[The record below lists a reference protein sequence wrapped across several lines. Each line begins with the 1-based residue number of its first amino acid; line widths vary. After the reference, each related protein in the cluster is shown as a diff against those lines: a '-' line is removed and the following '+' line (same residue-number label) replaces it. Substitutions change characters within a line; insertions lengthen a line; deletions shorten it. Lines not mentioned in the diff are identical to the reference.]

1 MNKND
6 TLLKTLFVG
15 ITLCLVCSIIISL
28 TAVGLR
34 DQQKLL
40 KQKDQ
45 QSKILSSAGLL
56 TDKKNIEE
64 LFMAIEERVINLDT
78 GEYADSLDPKS
89 FDGKNFESEDYSKDP
104 LTSVQLSSDTD
115 ISSLKR
121 RENFI
126 KIYLY
131 KENNNIKAVI
141 LPVRGLGLW
150 GTLYGYLAIE
160 PDLNTIIGLEYF
172 SHKETPGLG
181 AEVDNPRWK
190 SKWRGKKIRSSSG
203 EFKIEVIKGLVNLES
218 PERKYQVDGL
228 SGATITSRGVSN
240 MLTFWLGELGY
251 AKFLNKLKVE
261 IENEEALNV

>member
-1 MNKND
+1 
-6 TLLKTLFVG
+6 
-15 ITLCLVCSIIISL
+15 
-28 TAVGLR
+28 
-34 DQQKLL
+34 
-40 KQKDQ
+40 
-45 QSKILSSAGLL
+45 
-56 TDKKNIEE
+56 
-64 LFMAIEERVINLDT
+64 MAIEERVINLNT

-89 FDGKNFESEDYSKDP
+89 FDGKKFESEDYSKDP
-104 LTSVQLSSDTD
+104 LTSVQLSSDKD

-218 PERKYQVDGL
+218 PERKFQVDGL

>member
-6 TLLKTLFVG
+6 TLIKTLFVA
-15 ITLCLVCSIIISL
+15 ISLCLVCSIIISL
-28 TAVGLR
+28 AAVGLR
-34 DQQKLL
+34 DQQKHL

-56 TDKKNIEE
+56 TNQKPIEE
-64 LFMAIEERVINLDT
+64 LFLAIEERVVNLDT
-78 GEYADSLDPKS
+78 GKYEESLDPES
-89 FDGKNFESEDYSKDP
+89 FNGKKFESEDYSRDP
-104 LTSVQLSSDTD
+104 LTSIRLRTKVD

-121 RENFI
+121 RENFK
-126 KIYLY
+126 KIYIY
-131 KENNNIKAVI
+131 KEENKIKAII

-190 SKWRGKKIRSSSG
+190 SQWRGKKIYSSSG
-203 EFKIEVIKGLVNLES
+203 EIKIEVLKGLVDAESLE
-218 PERKYQVDGL
+218 KKHQVDGL
-228 SGATITSRGVSN
+228 SGATITSRGVTN
-240 MLTFWLGELGY
+240 MLSFWLGELGY
-251 AKFLNKLKVE
+251 AKFLNNLKIE
-261 IENEEALNV
+261 IKKEETLNV

>member
-6 TLLKTLFVG
+6 TLVKTLFVG
-15 ITLCLVCSIIISL
+15 ISLCLVCSIIISL

-40 KQKDQ
+40 KEQDQ

-56 TDKKNIEE
+56 TDQKSVEE
-64 LFMAIEERVINLDT
+64 LFTTIEERVVNLDT
-78 GEYADSLDPKS
+78 GEYVDSLDPKS
-89 FDGKNFESEDYSKDP
+89 FDGKKFESEDYSKDP
-104 LTSVQLSSDTD
+104 STSVQLHSDID

-131 KENNNIKAVI
+131 KENNKIKAVI

-190 SKWRGKKIRSSSG
+190 SKWKGKKIRSSSG
-203 EFKIEVIKGLVNLES
+203 EFKIEVIKGLVNSES
-218 PERKYQVDGL
+218 PEKKYQVDGL

-240 MLTFWLGELGY
+240 MLAFWLGELGY
-251 AKFLNKLKVE
+251 KKFLNKLKTE
-261 IENEEALNV
+261 IEKEETLNV

>member
-6 TLLKTLFVG
+6 TLVKTLFVG
-15 ITLCLVCSIIISL
+15 ISLCLVCSIIISS

-34 DQQKLL
+34 DQQKNL

-45 QSKILSSAGLL
+45 QAKILSSAGLL
-56 TDKKNIEE
+56 TNQKNMEE
-64 LFMAIEERVINLDT
+64 LFSAIEERVVNLDT
-78 GEYADSLDPKS
+78 GKYVDSLDPNS
-89 FDGKNFESEDYSKDP
+89 FDGKKFESEDYSKDP
-104 LTSVQLSSDTD
+104 LTSVKLSSDVD

-203 EFKIEVIKGLVNLES
+203 EFKIKVIKGLVNPAS
-218 PERKYQVDGL
+218 PEKKHQVDGL

-240 MLTFWLGELGY
+240 MLAFWLGELGY
-251 AKFLNKLKVE
+251 AKFLNKLKEE
-261 IENEEALNV
+261 IKKEEALNV

>member
-6 TLLKTLFVG
+6 TLFKTLFVG
-15 ITLCLVCSIIISL
+15 IFLCLVCSIIIS
-28 TAVGLR
+28 TAAVGLR
-34 DQQKLL
+34 DQQKYL

-56 TDKKNIEE
+56 TNNKTIEE
-64 LFMAIEERVINLDT
+64 LFLAIEERVVNLDT
-78 GEYADSLDPKS
+78 GEYDNSLNPGS
-89 FDGKNFESEDYSKDP
+89 FDGKKFEAEDYSRDP
-104 LTSVQLSSDTD
+104 LTSIKLKSDKD

-121 RENFI
+121 RENFK
-126 KIYLY
+126 KIYIY
-131 KENNNIKAVI
+131 KEESKIKAVI

-150 GTLYGYLAIE
+150 GTLYGYLAIG

-190 SKWRGKKIRSSSG
+190 SQWRGKKIYSSSG
-203 EFKIEVIKGLVNLES
+203 KIKIKVIKGLVDPESLEK
-218 PERKYQVDGL
+218 KYQVDGL

-240 MLTFWLGELGY
+240 MLSFWLGELGY
-251 AKFLNKLKVE
+251 AKFLNKLKEE
-261 IENEEALNV
+261 IERKESLNV

>member
-56 TDKKNIEE
+56 TNQKNIEE

-78 GEYADSLDPKS
+78 GEYADSFDPKS

-172 SHKETPGLG
+172 SHKESPGL
-181 AEVDNPRWK
+181 
-190 SKWRGKKIRSSSG
+190 
-203 EFKIEVIKGLVNLES
+203 
-218 PERKYQVDGL
+218 
-228 SGATITSRGVSN
+228 
-240 MLTFWLGELGY
+240 
-251 AKFLNKLKVE
+251 
-261 IENEEALNV
+261 

>member
-6 TLLKTLFVG
+6 TLFKTLLVG
-15 ITLCLVCSIIISL
+15 LVLCLVCSIVISSA
-28 TAVGLR
+28 AVGLR
-34 DQQKLL
+34 DQQKFL

-56 TDKKNIEE
+56 SEEKSIEE
-64 LFMAIEERVINLDT
+64 LFLSIEERIVNLET
-78 GEYADSLDPKS
+78 GYYEDSIDPS
-89 FDGKNFESEDYSKDP
+89 TFDGKKFESENYSKDP
-104 LTSVQLSSDTD
+104 LTSILLSSEED

-131 KENNNIKAVI
+131 KVDNQIEAII

-150 GTLYGYLAIE
+150 GTLYGYLALE
-160 PDLNTIIGLEYF
+160 PDLNTVIGLEYF

-190 SKWRGKKIRSSSG
+190 SKWKGKKIYSSSG
-203 EFKIEVIKGLVNLES
+203 DIKIEVVKGLVNARS
-218 PERKYQVDGL
+218 KDKAFQVDGI
-228 SGATITSRGVSN
+228 SGATITSRGVTN
-240 MLTFWLGELGY
+240 MLSFWLGEMGY
-251 AKFLNKLKVE
+251 SKFLNNLKKE
-261 IENEEALNV
+261 IYKEENLNV

>member
-6 TLLKTLFVG
+6 TLVKTLFVG
-15 ITLCLVCSIIISL
+15 ISLCLVCSIIISS

-34 DQQKLL
+34 DQQKNL

-45 QSKILSSAGLL
+45 QAKILSSAGLL
-56 TDKKNIEE
+56 TNQKNMEE
-64 LFMAIEERVINLDT
+64 LFSAIEERVVNLDT
-78 GEYADSLDPKS
+78 GKYVDSLDPNS
-89 FDGKNFESEDYSKDP
+89 FDGKKFESEDYSKDP
-104 LTSVQLSSDTD
+104 LTSVKLSSDID

-203 EFKIEVIKGLVNLES
+203 EFKIKVIKGLVNPAS
-218 PERKYQVDGL
+218 PEKKHQVDGL

-240 MLTFWLGELGY
+240 MLAFWLGELGY
-251 AKFLNKLKVE
+251 AKFLNKLKEE
-261 IENEEALNV
+261 IKKEEALNV

>member
-56 TDKKNIEE
+56 TDQKNIEE

-89 FDGKNFESEDYSKDP
+89 FDG
-104 LTSVQLSSDTD
+104 
-115 ISSLKR
+115 
-121 RENFI
+121 
-126 KIYLY
+126 
-131 KENNNIKAVI
+131 
-141 LPVRGLGLW
+141 
-150 GTLYGYLAIE
+150 
-160 PDLNTIIGLEYF
+160 
-172 SHKETPGLG
+172 
-181 AEVDNPRWK
+181 
-190 SKWRGKKIRSSSG
+190 
-203 EFKIEVIKGLVNLES
+203 
-218 PERKYQVDGL
+218 
-228 SGATITSRGVSN
+228 
-240 MLTFWLGELGY
+240 
-251 AKFLNKLKVE
+251 
-261 IENEEALNV
+261 

>member
-6 TLLKTLFVG
+6 TLFKTLIVG
-15 ITLCLVCSIIISL
+15 LVLCLVCSIVISSA
-28 TAVGLR
+28 AVGLR
-34 DQQKLL
+34 DQQKAL
-40 KQKDQ
+40 KQEDQ

-56 TDKKNIEE
+56 SDNKSIEE
-64 LFMAIEERVINLDT
+64 IFLLIEERVVNLET
-78 GEYADSLDPKS
+78 GDYEDSLDPIS
-89 FDGKNFESEDYSKDP
+89 FDGKKFESEDYSKDP
-104 LTSVQLSSDTD
+104 LTSILLTSKED

-131 KENNNIKAVI
+131 KIDNQIEAII
-141 LPVRGLGLW
+141 LPIRGLGLW

-190 SKWRGKKIRSSSG
+190 AKWKGKKIFSSTG
-203 EFKIEVIKGLVNLES
+203 EVKIEVVKGLVNLRSED
-218 PERKYQVDGL
+218 KGFQVDGI
-228 SGATITSRGVSN
+228 SGATITSRGVTN
-240 MLTFWLGELGY
+240 MLTFWLGEMGY
-251 AKFLNKLKVE
+251 SKFLDKLKQE
-261 IENEEALNV
+261 INEEDELNV

>member
-56 TDKKNIEE
+56 TNQKNIEE

-78 GEYADSLDPKS
+78 GEYTDSLDPKS